1 MRTKDDLAPAGAARP
16 RRWRT
21 VDVVVASVIAVA
33 GGVVF
38 WAWDQLWY
46 VTDVA
51 FAGFPPAHAV
61 IYGVWLAPGVL
72 GALVIRK
79 PGAAIY
85 TELVASVVEA
95 LLGSSW
101 GLSVVVY
108 GVFQGL
114 GAEIAFLA
122 LAYRVW
128 RLPVSVVSGA
138 VAGLAAASM
147 DLVYY
152 YGDWRPDW
160 KLAYVVVVMASSAV
174 LAGIG
179 SWALVRALA
188 RTGVLAPFASG
199 RRDPVV

>member
-1 MRTKDDLAPAGAARP
+1 MGTEDLHSAAPARR

-21 VDVVVASVIAVA
+21 VDIVVASVIAVA

-46 VTDVA
+46 LTDVV

-79 PGAAIY
+79 PGAALY
-85 TELVASVVEA
+85 TELIASIVEA
-95 LLGSSW
+95 FLGSSW

-114 GAEIAFLA
+114 GAELVFLV

-128 RLPVSVVSGA
+128 RLPVAVVSGA
-138 VAGLAAASM
+138 LAGLAAASM

-152 YGDWRPDW
+152 YGAWRPDW
-160 KLAYVVVVMASSAV
+160 QLTYVVVVMISSAV

-188 RTGVLAPFASG
+188 RTGVLSPFTSG
-199 RRDPVV
+199 RREPAV